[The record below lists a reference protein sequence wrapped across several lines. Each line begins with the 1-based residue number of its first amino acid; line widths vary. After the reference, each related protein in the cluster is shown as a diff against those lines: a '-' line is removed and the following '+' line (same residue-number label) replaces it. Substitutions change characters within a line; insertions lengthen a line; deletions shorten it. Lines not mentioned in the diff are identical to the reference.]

1 MLFSAAFEIQTKQIL
16 ELTLS
21 LLMLRVL
28 ADHTDLTL
36 SLDDFAFFANRF
48 Y

>member
-1 MLFSAAFEIQTKQIL
+1 MERQGS
-16 ELTLS
+16 TLS
-21 LLMLRVL
+21 LFVLRVL
-28 ADHTDLTL
+28 ADDSDSTL